1 VWLCPPCHARS
12 TCRAEVHIDIMKA
25 TCSGCG
31 SLSSCFRC
39 GTVTIIDRRAIN
51 APASIAQYRHTKL
64 LRQYKKIRI

>member
-1 VWLCPPCHARS
+1 
-12 TCRAEVHIDIMKA
+12 MKA